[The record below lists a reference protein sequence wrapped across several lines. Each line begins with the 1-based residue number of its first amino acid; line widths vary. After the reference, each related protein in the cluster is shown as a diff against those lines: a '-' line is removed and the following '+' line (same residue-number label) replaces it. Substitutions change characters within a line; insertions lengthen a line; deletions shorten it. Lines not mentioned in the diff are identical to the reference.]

1 MSKNAKDRYFFTDV
15 CEGYAHLDITDREA
29 VEAYVK
35 ANDINCIVNCA
46 AWTNVD
52 AAENAGDIVEQL
64 NALAPENLAL
74 AMKAAGGLLI
84 HISTDYVFG
93 GEPYNTPCNE
103 SMKGTPTG
111 VYGLTKLHGEQRIQV
126 SGANAIIIR
135 TAWLYSEY
143 GKNFVKTML
152 NLTATKPALKVVID
166 QCGTPTYAHDLAQA
180 VFDIIEKRKY
190 EGNNGIYHFSNE
202 GVTSWFD
209 FTKMIAELSGN
220 TACDIQPCSSAEYPS
235 PVRRPAYS
243 VLDKT
248 KIKQTFGIKVP
259 YWTDSLKLCIQNL
272 KKSCQLF

>member
-1 MSKNAKDRYFFTDV
+1 
-15 CEGYAHLDITDREA
+15 
-29 VEAYVK
+29 
-35 ANDINCIVNCA
+35 
-46 AWTNVD
+46 
-52 AAENAGDIVEQL
+52 
-64 NALAPENLAL
+64 
-74 AMKAAGGLLI
+74 
-84 HISTDYVFG
+84 
-93 GEPYNTPCNE
+93 
-103 SMKGTPTG
+103 
-111 VYGLTKLHGEQRIQV
+111 
-126 SGANAIIIR
+126 
-135 TAWLYSEY
+135 
-143 GKNFVKTML
+143 ML

-209 FTKMIAELSGN
+209 FSKMIAELSGN
-220 TACDIQPCSSAEYPS
+220 TACDIHPCSSAEYPS

-272 KKSCQLF
+272 KKSCQPF